1 MAVIEQKAES
11 LQGIPVNAQPLLQ
24 LYICMDNS
32 TLCVHHVLCDLT
44 AMHQPNNCK
53 IDKLMQRKDLAVSSI
68 YIVHSAI
75 VHVT

>member
-1 MAVIEQKAES
+1 M
-11 LQGIPVNAQPLLQ
+11 
-24 LYICMDNS
+24 
-32 TLCVHHVLCDLT
+32 CVHHVLCDLT